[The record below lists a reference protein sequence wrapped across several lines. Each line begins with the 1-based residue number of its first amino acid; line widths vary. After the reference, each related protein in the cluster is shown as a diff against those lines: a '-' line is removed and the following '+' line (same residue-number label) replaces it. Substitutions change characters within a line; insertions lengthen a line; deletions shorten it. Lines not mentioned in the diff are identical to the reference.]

1 MISRRKAAPELTASL
16 QQWKKRVIWGDGIIF
31 GLIFVLFLFF
41 STELG
46 YWQGLSFAPPWL
58 ESFTSTPWMM
68 YGSLI
73 VILLVIYGLHHLVRS
88 ITAKG
93 IMKKLSGRAEV
104 AADIK
109 GDLSQAFYRNTRPW
123 RTIFSK
129 TPAGWGHW
137 ARKRL
142 YQVTQDADG
151 YVQILNDR
159 FTNPSGD
166 PAPDGQQTT
175 ENEATKL

>member
-1 MISRRKAAPELTASL
+1 MS
-16 QQWKKRVIWGDGIIF
+16 
-31 GLIFVLFLFF
+31 
-41 STELG
+41 
-46 YWQGLSFAPPWL
+46 
-58 ESFTSTPWMM
+58 

-73 VILLVIYGLHHLVRS
+73 VLLLVIYGLHHLVRLV
-88 ITAKG
+88 TAKG
-93 IMKKLSGRAEV
+93 IMKKLSGQAESLG
-104 AADIK
+104 IK
-109 GDLSQAFYRNTRPW
+109 GDLSRAFYRNTRPW

-129 TPAGWGHW
+129 TPAGWGRW

-166 PAPDGQQTT
+166 PLPEGEQIT
-175 ENEATKL
+175 ESEATKQ